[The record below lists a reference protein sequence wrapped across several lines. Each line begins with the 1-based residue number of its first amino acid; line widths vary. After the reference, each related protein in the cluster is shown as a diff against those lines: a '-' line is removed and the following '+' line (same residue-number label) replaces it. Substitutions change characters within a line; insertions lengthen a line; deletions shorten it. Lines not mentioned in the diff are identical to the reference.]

1 MMASTSPSENH
12 EAPPSSVWSTKG
24 STAIEGRRRWK
35 LSTIGAGADSG
46 SEPGP
51 ERRRRRRA
59 PARPDGIGVHRPAHV
74 AQLERPQLLD
84 RLLEAAGDQVH
95 HRRRHQHAADRRML
109 LQARHDVDAVAQ
121 EVGALDGDL
130 AHVDGAAQLE
140 PHRRVLS
147 EGGPGH
153 RRLHGKCG
161 ARGVDRAGE
170 LDQQPVAQRLE
181 DAPAA
186 RCDQRIDRLAQRPP
200 RAQHALLVGLDE
212 GAEVDDVERHDHDQP
227 AAAVRGVAGAR
238 FRTLASHVADS
249 PFDDGAPTPEATSPF
264 APDSCAPEAWRH
276 RDGQAFRAPTRRMLR
291 EVAERAHRRRRLAA
305 EGVGDSCS
313 WRFTA

>member
-12 EAPPSSVWSTKG
+12 GLVDERQHGDRGPPALEAVDDRRCRRARP
-24 STAIEGRRRWK
+24 RRR
-35 LSTIGAGADSG
+35 GR
-46 SEPGP
+46 E
-51 ERRRRRRA
+51 

-109 LQARHDVDAVAQ
+109 LQARHDIDAVAQ
-121 EVGALDGDL
+121 KVGALDGDL

-147 EGGPGH
+147 DGGLGH

-170 LDQQPVAQRLE
+170 LD
-181 DAPAA
+181 
-186 RCDQRIDRLAQRPP
+186 
-200 RAQHALLVGLDE
+200 
-212 GAEVDDVERHDHDQP
+212 
-227 AAAVRGVAGAR
+227 
-238 FRTLASHVADS
+238 
-249 PFDDGAPTPEATSPF
+249 
-264 APDSCAPEAWRH
+264 
-276 RDGQAFRAPTRRMLR
+276 
-291 EVAERAHRRRRLAA
+291 
-305 EGVGDSCS
+305 
-313 WRFTA
+313 